1 MGLKKD
7 AQIQLNISAGDL
19 NTILDALSK
28 MPYKEVYHIIAEI
41 HQQVKSQTD
50 SIKKSNNS

>member
-1 MGLKKD
+1 MGLKKE
-7 AQIQLNISAGDL
+7 AQIQLQITAGDL

-28 MPYKEVYHIIAEI
+28 MPYKEVYHIIADI

-50 SIKKSNNS
+50 ATKTSNNS

>member
-7 AQIQLNISAGDL
+7 AQIQLDISAGDL

-50 SIKKSNNS
+50 SIKTSNNS

>member
-7 AQIQLNISAGDL
+7 SQIQLSITAEDL

-50 SIKKSNNS
+50 STKTINNS

>member
-7 AQIQLNISAGDL
+7 AQIQLQITAGDL

-28 MPYKEVYHIIAEI
+28 MPYKEVYHIIADI

-50 SIKKSNNS
+50 ITKTSNNS

>member
-7 AQIQLNISAGDL
+7 AQIQLNISAGDI

-50 SIKKSNNS
+50 SIKTGNNS

>member
-7 AQIQLNISAGDL
+7 AQIQLSISAGDL

-50 SIKKSNNS
+50 SIKTGNNS